1 MSAQEPNSGRADRR
15 SEASEKPRDKRAPSG
30 FDSFS
35 LRHELVQA
43 LDDAGFTE
51 PRPIQVQ
58 GVPPALKGRD
68 VLGLAQTG
76 TGKTAAFVLP
86 ILQRLLVDRRPGLRC
101 LVVTPTRELSMQVH
115 SEFERLAQFTPLT
128 STSIFGG
135 VPVARQIRALRAR
148 PDIVVACPGRL
159 LDLLSQRALSLKDVE
174 VLVLDEADHMFDM
187 GFLPDVRRIL
197 KALPARRQ
205 NLMFSATMAK
215 EIRKLADDVLY
226 KPAVV
231 ELANTRPAET
241 IEHQLVPLS
250 EVDKPGVLEELL
262 SGDAFR
268 SAIVFTRTKHR
279 AKRLAKKLDA
289 RGHAAVALQGNMS
302 QPQRERAL
310 KGFKDGSFTVMVAT
324 DIAARGLDIAGV
336 SHVINYDVPMTP
348 DAYTHRIGR
357 TGRSEQTGSA
367 FTLVTESDGKQVR
380 DIEKRLGTK
389 INRVRL
395 AGIDLPEPEAANL
408 DRERGPRGGR
418 GSRGPRGGGG
428 GGPRGGGARGR
439 GGRGPRGGG
448 QGRPSS
454 GGSRPNA
461 GPKPGTTR
469 VRPIEVTAKAS
480 SGSQSA
486 GSSAGSSAGRS
497 AAPRG
502 ERSSKP
508 FGVGV
513 EGGGSAR
520 GARRR
525 GGRRRR

>member
-1 MSAQEPNSGRADRR
+1 MSQRAPRRTQRSPQEPNSGRAERR
-15 SEASEKPRDKRAPSG
+15 SEAPQGIKVKRQPSG

-43 LDDAGFTE
+43 IDEMGYTE
-51 PRPIQVQ
+51 PRPIQVK
-58 GVPPALKGRD
+58 GVPPAMQGRD

-86 ILQRLLVDRRPGLRC
+86 ILQRLLVDRRPGLRV

-115 SEFERLAQFTPLT
+115 AEFERLGQFTPLT
-128 STSIFGG
+128 ATAIFGG
-135 VPVARQIRALRAR
+135 VPVARQIRALKAR

-159 LDLLSQRALSLKDVE
+159 LDLLNQRALSLAEVE

-205 NLMFSATMAK
+205 NLMFSATMAR
-215 EIRKLADDVLY
+215 EIRKLADEVLH

-250 EVDKPGVLEELL
+250 ETDKPGVLEELL
-262 SGDAFR
+262 AGDDFD

-310 KGFKDGSFTVMVAT
+310 KGFKDGTYTVMVAT
-324 DIAARGLDIAGV
+324 DIAARGLDIEGV

-357 TGRSEQTGSA
+357 TGRSERTGSA
-367 FTLVTESDGKQVR
+367 FTFVTADDGKQVK
-380 DIEKRLGTK
+380 DIEKRLGAK
-389 INRVRL
+389 IERVRFQ
-395 AGIDLPEPEAANL
+395 GIDLPEVDASSL
-408 DRERGPRGGR
+408 DRERGPRGGQ
-418 GSRGPRGGGG
+418 RGGGG
-428 GGPRGGGARGR
+428 GRGTRNSGGGSTRGGGRGGPRGRGR
-439 GGRGPRGGG
+439 STAGA
-448 QGRPSS
+448 
-454 GGSRPNA
+454 GGSDSTGAKPGPKP

-469 VRPIEVTAKAS
+469 VRPVAAAATAAEPR
-480 SGSQSA
+480 
-486 GSSAGSSAGRS
+486 RS
-497 AAPRG
+497 
-502 ERSSKP
+502 ERPSRP
-508 FGVGV
+508 FGLGV
-513 EGGGSAR
+513 EGGSAR
-520 GARRR
+520 GGGSRG

>member
-1 MSAQEPNSGRADRR
+1 MGY
-15 SEASEKPRDKRAPSG
+15 
-30 FDSFS
+30 
-35 LRHELVQA
+35 
-43 LDDAGFTE
+43 TE
-51 PRPIQVQ
+51 PRPIQVK
-58 GVPPALKGRD
+58 GVPPALKGQD

-86 ILQRLLVDRRPGLRC
+86 ILNRLLVDRRPGLRV

-115 SEFERLAQFTPLT
+115 DEFERLAQFTPLT
-128 STSIFGG
+128 STPIFGG
-135 VPVARQIRALRAR
+135 VPINRQIKALRAK

-159 LDLLSQRALSLKDVE
+159 LDLLNQRALKLNEVE
-174 VLVLDEADHMFDM
+174 MLVLDEADHMFDM

-215 EIRKLADDVLY
+215 EIRRLADEVLH

-241 IEHQLVPLS
+241 IEHQLVPLA
-250 EVDKPGVLEELL
+250 ETDKPNVLEELL
-262 SGDAFR
+262 TSEGFR

-310 KGFKDGSFTVMVAT
+310 KGFKDGSFNIMVAT

-357 TGRSEQTGSA
+357 TGRSEMTGSA
-367 FTLVTESDGKQVR
+367 FTFVTAADGKQVR

-389 INRVRL
+389 IARVRMDGL
-395 AGIDLPEPEAANL
+395 ELEEVDAAGL
-408 DRERGPRGGR
+408 DRERGPRGG
-418 GSRGPRGGGG
+418 GGGNGGGGGQRGRRG
-428 GGPRGGGARGR
+428 GGPRGGG
-439 GGRGPRGGG
+439 GPRRGGG
-448 QGRPSS
+448 RGRPSS
-454 GGSRPNA
+454 GGPSGGSRSGSASGGPSSAPRSNA
-461 GPKPGTTR
+461 A
-469 VRPIEVTAKAS
+469 RPAAAAPAAKAAPKS
-480 SGSQSA
+480 SGRA
-486 GSSAGSSAGRS
+486 SS
-497 AAPRG
+497 
-502 ERSSKP
+502 P
-508 FGVGV
+508 FGLGV

-520 GARRR
+520 G
-525 GGRRRR
+525 GGRRRRR

>member
-1 MSAQEPNSGRADRR
+1 
-15 SEASEKPRDKRAPSG
+15 
-30 FDSFS
+30 
-35 LRHELVQA
+35 
-43 LDDAGFTE
+43 LDEMGFTE
-51 PRPIQVQ
+51 PRPIQVK

-86 ILQRLLVDRRPGLRC
+86 ILNRLLLDRRPGLRV

-115 SEFERLAQFTPLT
+115 DEFERLAQFTPLS

-135 VPVARQIRALRAR
+135 VPINRQIKALRAK

-159 LDLLSQRALSLKDVE
+159 LDLLSQRVLRLDEVE

-215 EIRKLADDVLY
+215 EIRRLADEVLY

-241 IEHQLVPLS
+241 IQHQLVPLV
-250 EVDKPGVLEELL
+250 ETDKPGVLEELF
-262 SGDAFR
+262 SGDDFH

-310 KGFKDGSFTVMVAT
+310 KGFKDGTYNVMVAT

-367 FTLVTESDGKQVR
+367 FTFVTAADGKQVR
-380 DIEKRLGTK
+380 DIERRLGTK
-389 INRVRL
+389 IERIRL
-395 AGIDLPEPEAANL
+395 DGLELEEADAASL
-408 DRERGPRGGR
+408 DRERGQR
-418 GSRGPRGGGG
+418 GG
-428 GGPRGGGARGR
+428 GGPRGRGR
-439 GGRGPRGGG
+439 RGGSSRRGGGPRRGGGRGRPSQGGVSGGG
-448 QGRPSS
+448 S
-454 GGSRPNA
+454 GG
-461 GPKPGTTR
+461 G
-469 VRPIEVTAKAS
+469 TAKARPAR
-480 SGSQSA
+480 SGS
-486 GSSAGSSAGRS
+486 GGV
-497 AAPRG
+497 APKATAPKTGGAPKASPKTNARPA
-502 ERSSKP
+502 SP
-508 FGVGV
+508 FGSGV
-513 EGGGSAR
+513 NSGGSAR
-520 GARRR
+520 G
-525 GGRRRR
+525 GSRRRRR